1 MIFNSYEYIF
11 LFVPIILILYF
22 LLGKY
27 KNGRLSIFLLTIA
40 SLFFYA
46 YWKPKFL
53 FIILSSILIN
63 YCCAVLIF
71 KYTNVQSL
79 KKTVTIIGVLFN
91 VLLLVY
97 FKYTNF
103 IFDIANSI
111 FPLNLSNLK
120 IILPLG
126 ISFFTFTQIA
136 FIIDCYKEK
145 VQDANILNYFL
156 FVTFFPHL
164 LAGPII
170 HHSEMMP
177 QFSNANNKKV
187 KWFNIYGGLCLFSL
201 GLFKK
206 VVIADY
212 FVATVD
218 KFFLQANT
226 STIHLW
232 DAWTATL
239 GYSVQI
245 YYDFSGYT
253 DMALGVAL
261 LFNIILPINFNSPY
275 KATSIQDFWRR
286 WHMTLSRFLRDYIYI
301 PLGGNRINPLRTEFN
316 IIAVFIIG
324 GIWHG
329 AGFTFIIW
337 GILHAL
343 GYAITKIW
351 SIINN
356 VTLQMKLNKIFCIVL
371 TFMFVNLAWVFFR
384 AANLQTAN
392 SILKSMLN
400 INKLGTFNGTLIPII
415 LILIMSMIAPNS
427 SQITE
432 FVVKRGFG
440 WSWGVVM
447 LFWISLIYIGINN
460 NTPFIY
466 FQF

>member
-1 MIFNSYEYIF
+1 
-11 LFVPIILILYF
+11 
-22 LLGKY
+22 
-27 KNGRLSIFLLTIA
+27 
-40 SLFFYA
+40 
-46 YWKPKFL
+46 
-53 FIILSSILIN
+53 
-63 YCCAVLIF
+63 
-71 KYTNVQSL
+71 
-79 KKTVTIIGVLFN
+79 
-91 VLLLVY
+91 
-97 FKYTNF
+97 
-103 IFDIANSI
+103 
-111 FPLNLSNLK
+111 
-120 IILPLG
+120 
-126 ISFFTFTQIA
+126 
-136 FIIDCYKEK
+136 
-145 VQDANILNYFL
+145 
-156 FVTFFPHL
+156 
-164 LAGPII
+164 
-170 HHSEMMP
+170 MMP

>member
-415 LILIMSMIAPNS
+415 
-427 SQITE
+427 
-432 FVVKRGFG
+432 
-440 WSWGVVM
+440 
-447 LFWISLIYIGINN
+447 
-460 NTPFIY
+460 
-466 FQF
+466 